1 MVARS
6 SHNNVLTMC
15 TIVVPDPVGGHSF
28 DMSEF
33 PVLGARSRPD
43 SSSLSSAMGIPGIL
57 PSRHGYGTGMLSYI
71 MPTISSDYVLKEKFI
86 LYGTM

>member
-1 MVARS
+1 MVLRWP
-6 SHNNVLTMC
+6 HIIILIVC
-15 TIVVPDPVGGHSF
+15 TIAVPDPVGGHSF

-57 PSRHGYGTGMLSYI
+57 PSRHGYGTGKLSYI
-71 MPTISSDYVLKEKFI
+71 MPTFSSE
-86 LYGTM
+86 

>member
-1 MVARS
+1 MVVRS
-6 SHNNVLTMC
+6 SHSNVLTLC

-28 DMSEF
+28 DLSEF

-71 MPTISSDYVLKEKFI
+71 MPTISSDCVYQRRNLFSTV
-86 LYGTM
+86 